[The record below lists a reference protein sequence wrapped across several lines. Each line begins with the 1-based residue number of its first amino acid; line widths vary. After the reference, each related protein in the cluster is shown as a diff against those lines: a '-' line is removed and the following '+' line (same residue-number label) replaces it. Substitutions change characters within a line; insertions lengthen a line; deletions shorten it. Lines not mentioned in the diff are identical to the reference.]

1 MPPWRRGGGP
11 GLRAEV
17 GALERAMGIEAEFAA
32 DFLAA
37 PYRSSTAAGSAILF
51 MAAWPSLGS
60 AIASIQP

>member
-32 DFLAA
+32 DLLLTS
-37 PYRSSTAAGSAILF
+37 YRSWTAAGCSIRL
-51 MAAWPSLGS
+51 MVAAPSLGS
-60 AIASIQP
+60 AIASIQG